1 MGIQLDYM
9 KLIKFTKQETTAIE
23 FLINSEQRNILQYHR
38 ALIDAKKGY
47 TYKIVL
53 NSILRKIERL

>member
-1 MGIQLDYM
+1 M
-9 KLIKFTKQETTAIE
+9 KEVKFTKKEVTAIE
-23 FLINSEQRNILQYHR
+23 FLISSEQRNILQYHR